1 LNVAAEDVPE
11 FVTVAGEPGERVV
24 VVPAAIVAA
33 EPVGP
38 VAPGV
43 PSSIDRLAGAVDNTS
58 SDRLLS
64 VPSTVTVRDPKTSE
78 ETVMLLIVR

>member
-33 EPVGP
+33 APVGP

-43 PSSIDRLAGAVDNTS
+43 PSSMDRLAGAVANTS
-58 SDRLLS
+58 SDRMLF
-64 VPSTVTVRDPKTSE
+64 VPSTVTVREPKTSE
-78 ETVMLLIVR
+78 ETVMLLIG